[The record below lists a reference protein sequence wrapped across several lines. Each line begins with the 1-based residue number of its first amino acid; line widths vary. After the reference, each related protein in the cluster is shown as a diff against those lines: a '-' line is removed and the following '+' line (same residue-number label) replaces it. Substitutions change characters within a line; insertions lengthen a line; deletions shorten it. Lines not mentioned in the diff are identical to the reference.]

1 MMRLLKLKLKLR
13 QSSDFKMRVV
23 FHRAI
28 LALLV
33 LVLFIGLLG
42 CQTPAPVIG
51 PSLEGFVVSSNS
63 PLATSTIAL
72 VELSEDRPGFIPE
85 TLQLEKLAEG
95 FSSLTGPEWVQ
106 DGSGENGF
114 LLFCDPPSNSVL
126 KWRQGRDVIQI
137 LETFEKIEADEVD
150 ELDEVDLNASDD
162 SNVNASQPNMRG
174 ASLGLGW
181 THLKQ
186 HTSGVWYAC
195 DPRER
200 ALKKVTSWKV
210 GADRVAVSRYE
221 KRRLQGPMD
230 LAFHP
235 SGEIFFTDSAIR
247 SPGGNADP
255 FRELVFNG
263 VYRWSPGTKAPI
275 LISGKVAF
283 PDGLALSPDGSI
295 LYVSNNDPSRPIWLK
310 FPLNE
315 DLDVDPGSGSLF
327 FDATAWTEAGEAG
340 SPAGLVVHSSGVVVG
355 SGPGGVFF
363 IGSNGK
369 LLGRLPM
376 PEPPTHCALD
386 QDEDWLYITTT
397 TQLWR
402 VRIGG

>member
-1 MMRLLKLKLKLR
+1 MCLLKLR
-13 QSSDFKMRVV
+13 QNSNFKMKEV

-33 LVLFIGLLG
+33 LIPVICLVG
-42 CQTPAPVIG
+42 CQAPAPVIG
-51 PSLEGFVVSSNS
+51 PSVEGFVASSNS
-63 PLATSTIAL
+63 PLETSTIAL

-85 TLQLEKLAEG
+85 TLELEKLAEG

-106 DGSGENGF
+106 DGSGKNGF
-114 LLFCDPPSNSVL
+114 LLFCDPPSNSIL
-126 KWRQGRDVIQI
+126 KWRNGRDVIQI
-137 LETFEKIEADEVD
+137 LETFETFEKIEADEGDTVD
-150 ELDEVDLNASDD
+150 DADLNALDD

-186 HTSGVWYAC
+186 HSSGVWYAC

-210 GADRVAVSRYE
+210 GADRIALARYE

-230 LAFHP
+230 FVFHP

-247 SPGGNADP
+247 SPGGNSDP

-263 VYRWSPGTKAPI
+263 VYRWRPGSNNPI
-275 LISGKVAF
+275 LITDKVAF
-283 PDGLALSPDGSI
+283 PDGLALSPDSSI

-315 DLDVDPGSGSLF
+315 DLDLDPGSGSVF

-340 SPAGLVVHSSGVVVG
+340 SPAGLVVHSTGVVVG

-363 IGSNGK
+363 IAPDGK

-376 PEPPTHCALD
+376 PETPTHCALD
-386 QDEDWLYITTT
+386 QEENWLYITTT

-402 VRIGG
+402 VAIGG

>member
-1 MMRLLKLKLKLR
+1 MPTTGEETLKIMCLLKLR
-13 QSSDFKMRVV
+13 QNSDFQMREVLL
-23 FHRAI
+23 RAI

-33 LVLFIGLLG
+33 LIYFFCIVG
-42 CQTPAPVIG
+42 CQTQAPSMG
-51 PSLEGFVVSSNS
+51 PSVEGFVDASSS
-63 PLATSTIAL
+63 PSATSTVYL

-85 TLQLEKLAEG
+85 SLQLEKLADG
-95 FSSLTGPEWVQ
+95 FKSLTGPEWIQ
-106 DGSGENGF
+106 DGAGGF
-114 LLFCDPPSNSVL
+114 LLFCDPPSNSIL
-126 KWRQGRDVIQI
+126 KWRKGRDVIQI
-137 LETFEKIEADEVD
+137 LETFEKIEADEA
-150 ELDEVDLNASDD
+150 DLNALDD
-162 SNVNASQPNMRG
+162 SSVNASQPNMRG

-210 GADRVAVSRYE
+210 GADRVAVARYE

-230 LAFHP
+230 LVFHP

-247 SPGGNADP
+247 SPGGNSDP

-263 VYRWSPGTKAPI
+263 VYRWSPGAKVPI

-295 LYVSNNDPSRPIWLK
+295 LYVSNNDPSRPIWVK

-315 DLDVDPGSGSLF
+315 DLDLDPGSGSVF

-340 SPAGLVVHSSGVVVG
+340 SPAGLVVHSTGVVVG
-355 SGPGGVFF
+355 AGPGGVFF
-363 IGSNGK
+363 IAQDGK

-376 PEPPTHCALD
+376 PETPTHCALD
-386 QDEDWLYITTT
+386 QKENWLYITTT

-402 VRIGG
+402 VRIGD